1 MLTEQ
6 ELQQQIRFI
15 VHEIRN
21 QLSVGDV
28 YCEIIRKHL
37 DNLNIKNDSI
47 ERALSCIQKSS
58 KLIGNSL
65 IDLRAVN
72 NFNPAF
78 HNINDLITE
87 SIDLAKVYVYDKN
100 ITFSA
105 ELAENCS
112 VFVDDKKLLACLI
125 NILKNAVEAIE
136 TSGFVKVKTE
146 MSDKTL
152 KILISNN
159 GKQITASDEKEI
171 FQDGFTTKKTG
182 SGIGLYLCKKA
193 FEEHGGSLRL
203 VKSDKK
209 KTEFE
214 IVLPLTK

>member
-87 SIDLAKVYVYDKN
+87 SMDLAKVYVHDKN

-105 ELAENCS
+105 ELADNCS

-146 MSDKTL
+146 ISDKTL

-171 FQDGFTTKKTG
+171 FQDGFTTK
-182 SGIGLYLCKKA
+182 IQA
-193 FEEHGGSLRL
+193 PE
-203 VKSDKK
+203 
-209 KTEFE
+209 
-214 IVLPLTK
+214 